1 MNVAKYSVLLIFS
14 LLVKLRLHIRHFISK
29 MEIIFKKSSGRIK
42 EPKHLK
48 RNIFIIYSPRSV
60 KIEPATSIK
69 IDTELI
75 LLLLRNSKEFI
86 TSIFRGDKINEFC
99 SEKQRLWI
107 EILNKSFEHT
117 IEIKKHTPLG
127 FVVIE
132 PEHLKFRCET
142 SKNEIDKVKKSLS
155 KTLYKPR
162 TKEATWRFS

>member
-1 MNVAKYSVLLIFS
+1 
-14 LLVKLRLHIRHFISK
+14 

-42 EPKHLK
+42 EPKRLK
-48 RNIFIIYSPRSV
+48 
-60 KIEPATSIK
+60 KIEPTTSIK

-75 LLLLRNSKEFI
+75 LLLLQNSKGFI
-86 TSIFRGDKINEFC
+86 TSIFRGDEINEFC

-107 EILNKSFEHT
+107 EILNKSFEDT

-132 PEHLKFRCET
+132 SEHLKFRYET
-142 SKNEIDKVKKSLS
+142 SKNKKDKVKKSLS

>member
-1 MNVAKYSVLLIFS
+1 
-14 LLVKLRLHIRHFISK
+14 

-42 EPKHLK
+42 EPKRLK
-48 RNIFIIYSPRSV
+48 KKIFIIYWPRTA
-60 KIEPATSIK
+60 KIEPTTSIK

-75 LLLLRNSKEFI
+75 LLLLQNSKGFI
-86 TSIFRGDKINEFC
+86 TSIFRGDEINEFC

-107 EILNKSFEHT
+107 EILNKSFEDT

-132 PEHLKFRCET
+132 SEHLKFRYET
-142 SKNEIDKVKKSLS
+142 SKNKKDKVKKSLS